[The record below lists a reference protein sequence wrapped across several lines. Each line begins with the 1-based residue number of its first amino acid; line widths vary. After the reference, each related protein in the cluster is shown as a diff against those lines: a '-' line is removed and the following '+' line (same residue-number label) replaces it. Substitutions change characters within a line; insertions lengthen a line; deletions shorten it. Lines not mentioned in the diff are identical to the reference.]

1 MRKFDKELEAINK
14 QIEDEKTKRANIED
28 NKSEM
33 LTKALAD
40 LATIEGQ
47 EAFYL
52 EEKSEAAFDDLMMKK
67 AALKEKIKILEARQ
81 TIKPS
86 LPGDK
91 ETVKNIFLRTGVLDK
106 ESEDWARKEI
116 QEHLQEI
123 DAILNIRNDERQRLE
138 EAKNKAL
145 YVYNV
150 PSVDGAT
157 AAINRQTDCLRL
169 REDLKK
175 SQGFT
180 RLLTGSQLETRYY

>member
-81 TIKPS
+81 TIKPN

-169 REDLKK
+169 RADLKACQ
-175 SQGFT
+175 SFT

>member
-81 TIKPS
+81 TVKTN

-123 DAILNIRNDERQRLE
+123 DAILNIRDDERQRLE

-145 YVYNV
+145 YIYNV
-150 PSVDGAT
+150 PSVEGAT

-175 SQGFT
+175 NQSFT
-180 RLLTGSQLETRYY
+180 RLLTGSQLETSYY

>member
-81 TIKPS
+81 TIKPN

-145 YVYNV
+145 YIYNV
-150 PSVDGAT
+150 SSVEGAT

-169 REDLKK
+169 REDLKR